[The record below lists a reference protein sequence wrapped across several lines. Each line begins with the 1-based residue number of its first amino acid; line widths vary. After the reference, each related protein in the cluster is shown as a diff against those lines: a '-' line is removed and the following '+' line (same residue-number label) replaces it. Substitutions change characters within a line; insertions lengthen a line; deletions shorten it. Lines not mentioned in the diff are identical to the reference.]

1 MRRTNKLWLISLL
14 FNRIVIRH
22 MWPTGMLKCADLTGK
37 LKFLIQLILIKILE
51 IILNLVPRKL

>member
-1 MRRTNKLWLISLL
+1 MKRTNKLWLISLL

-22 MWPTGMLKCADLTGK
+22 MWPTEMLKCADLTGK